1 MPDEIQ
7 VEHAPD
13 APPTHPAELQERSE
27 LSEQELDN
35 VSGGGAQPH
44 MLPPGPCA
52 PTITH
57 D

>member
-13 APPTHPAELQERSE
+13 APPTHPAELQESSE

-52 PTITH
+52 PTIAH